1 MSGIRGKDT
10 KPEVLIRK
18 ALHSR
23 GFRYR
28 MHASDLPGKPDIV
41 LPKYEAALF
50 VHGCFWHGHDCKF
63 FKLPATRPD
72 FWEQKISG
80 NRERDRRQLAALNK
94 KGWRTLI
101 VWECMTRKEATLS
114 FDMLI
119 DCIENWLTMG
129 GNSAYIDAG
138 GIHVQ

>member
-18 ALHSR
+18 ALHGR

-28 MHASDLPGKPDIV
+28 LHASNLPGKPDLV
-41 LPKYEAALF
+41 FPRYRAALF
-50 VHGCFWHGHDCKF
+50 VHGCFWHGHDCRF

-72 FWEQKISG
+72 FWGQKIND
-80 NRERDRRQLAALNK
+80 NRERDRRQQDALK
-94 KGWRTLI
+94 EKGWRTLV
-101 VWECMTRKEATLS
+101 VWECMTRKGTALP

-119 DCIENWLTMG
+119 GFIENWLTMG
-129 GNSAYIDAG
+129 GSSAYIDSG